1 MGLFQRIYEAV
12 RAVPP
17 GRVVSYGQAAA
28 LAGHPGAARQAGWA
42 LHACT
47 PEDGV
52 PWHRVVAKDGRLP
65 AQSAAGFPLQRMLL
79 EGEGVAFDSRGRV
92 LPGYFVR
99 L

>member
-47 PEDGV
+47 PADGV
-52 PWHRVVAKDGRLP
+52 PWHRVVDRTGRLCP
-65 AQSAAGFPLQRMLL
+65 GAEAEQRRLL
-79 EGEGVAFDSRGRV
+79 EAEGVSFTPQDKVEARFFLFPPR
-92 LPGYFVR
+92 
-99 L
+99 